1 MASVKFRLGIQS
13 STTSS
18 DKLDF
23 SVEKHTP
30 VTTPYG
36 ALARTE
42 VPHATQQVLSG
53 TGNPDQIIYVK
64 NLDTTNY
71 VDVLNANGDIMSKVL
86 PGLFVLLCVPASAG
100 IEVQADTA
108 AVNIEYGFW
117 SMP

>member
-13 STTSS
+13 STTTT

-23 SVEKHTP
+23 SVEKNTP

-36 ALARTE
+36 ALSRTE
-42 VPHATQQVLSG
+42 VPHTTPQVLSG
-53 TGNPDQIIYVK
+53 TSNPDQMIYIK

-71 VDVLNANGDIMSKVL
+71 VDVMNNAGEIMSKVL

-108 AVNIEYGFW
+108 AVDIEYGFW